1 MSVSG
6 LSDLLKN
13 KYESLFHRSLE
24 KTQVSNRTFTSTN
37 HQKPSQ
43 KRSVNQQIDFL
54 STFFPKMAPF
64 TSNFTSSL
72 SYPEFDTAAFNAT
85 PAAATS
91 SSSSQPS
98 PDFTGTIIFGVIA
111 SVLAVMAI
119 IIGYLQLR
127 RASSAVMPL
136 LPITLPAPLPT
147 TMPTTRPTPAQEIPA
162 LPAQAQAPAAKD
174 DV

>member
-64 TSNFTSSL
+64 ASNFTSSL